1 MLLRILQGKD
11 LGSYRGYRRHRLLS
25 ILQGRDLGS

>member
-11 LGSYRGYRRHRLLS
+11 LGSYRGYHPHILLR